1 MKLSYIKIFEPF
13 DWHIGTREYLDEQ
26 KDLEEIVWF

>member
-13 DWHIGTREYLDEQ
+13 DWHIGTGEYLDEQ
-26 KDLEEIVWF
+26 KETTKSFV